1 MEDTKLILVTMGEYE
16 FIREEILESE
26 LQERLQKYLE
36 VIPEKVVDKYHDEE
50 TKNGYLE
57 FNNNSQVIIWFKE
70 PVTLKERT
78 FEYMQCTSWCITL
91 HQNDAANIYLFRAT
105 QILNEELD

>member
-1 MEDTKLILVTMGEYE
+1 MKDTKLILRGVGEHE
-16 FIREEILESE
+16 NFREEVMESE
-26 LQERLQKYLE
+26 LQERLEEYKE
-36 VIPEKVVDKYHDEE
+36 EIPEKVVDKYHDEE

-78 FEYMQCTSWCITL
+78 FEYMQCASWCITL
-91 HQNDAANIYLFRAT
+91 HQNDTANVYLFRAT